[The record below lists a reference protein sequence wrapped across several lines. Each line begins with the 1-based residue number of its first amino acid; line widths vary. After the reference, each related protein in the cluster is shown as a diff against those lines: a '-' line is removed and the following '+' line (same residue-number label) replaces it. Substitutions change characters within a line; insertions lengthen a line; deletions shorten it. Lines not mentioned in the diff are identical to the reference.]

1 MRTSRGIGVALI
13 VGTLGL
19 IAPLAAGIARAQ
31 TMGIE
36 SPSDSKAAK
45 GKAKPKVVL
54 PTQDY
59 QLREAHL
66 RTQDGSFFLEI
77 HSSAPWSH
85 WTLGDPV
92 RIVVDLGQTR
102 SRLPNAPGL
111 YEKVVN
117 RGVVKSFR
125 TSQQVNSPLDRRVRL
140 TLELSRVVAYQ
151 ARRVGNLIQIQIP
164 DAGAVGEWDLPILA
178 PAEPEARLEIP
189 KIKSPAP
196 TAVDLIAGAAE
207 GKSASPAKAAHPE
220 GPSEEPEHAAAK
232 HAAATHPVGPAG
244 VPAQSHAELAAEHA
258 PDPPAAGTGHGSDHL
273 PTPGSAAQD
282 EEPTSRPPLAS
293 AEAAKEKQRFQS
305 LREAL
310 EAVVGKK
317 NVQEITPET
326 ARQNPAATPLIP
338 DQVPPPIWGHE
349 GEVDSLSTM
358 DGAEGDSAHDEAD
371 YAATHDS
378 SDAST
383 GHDAADD
390 LAGHEAES
398 AAGDSASGE
407 EAVAGHAAGDG
418 GARRVAV
425 SPQVKAMHAANAEKI
440 YQEAL
445 NHWLSGS
452 TARARKAIDRALK
465 YYPHTEGGA
474 RCAFLA
480 RELAILNGES
490 VAHSP
495 AEAPEMPAA
504 EWFPDEAYQRL
515 LAAHETKKHYTEV
528 DRLFRDW
535 GGLYPPG
542 PWRGRLQWVL
552 GQQFIR
558 EGRRSEGIAHLEA
571 IENGDAY
578 EARAQLL
585 LAQLDEE
592 AGDDGA
598 ALERYSYLAMLPS
611 SAWQVRGL
619 ARAADLEFQDGDL
632 GQALTRYEDLL
643 NAGPPPDETSW
654 ALYQIGNCLLLMG
667 DAQGARLR
675 YDDVVKRFPQ
685 SFWAPFAQE
694 RMEALAWN
702 TELAK
707 SIEATFR
714 P

>member
-1 MRTSRGIGVALI
+1 MRSSRGVAVALTAG
-13 VGTLGL
+13 VLGL
-19 IAPLAAGIARAQ
+19 VSFLLPGLGAATAQAQ

-36 SPSDSKAAK
+36 SPSKAKATQ

-54 PTQDY
+54 PAQDY

-66 RTQDGSFFLEI
+66 RTEGGSFFLEI

-102 SRLPNAPGL
+102 SRLPNAPSL
-111 YEKVVN
+111 FEKVIN

-140 TLELSRVVAYQ
+140 TLELSRVVPYQ
-151 ARRVGNLIQIQIP
+151 ARRVGNLIQIEIP
-164 DAGAVGEWDLPILA
+164 EAGVVGDWDLPILA

-189 KIKSPAP
+189 EIKSPAP

-207 GKSASPAKAAHPE
+207 RRSAKPAEAAHPA
-220 GPSEEPEHAAAK
+220 GPSEEPEHRTAS
-232 HAAATHPVGPAG
+232 HAAPPVDAGEEPHAGLPVEHGTDHSMTTTTH
-244 VPAQSHAELAAEHA
+244 VPAV
-258 PDPPAAGTGHGSDHL
+258 PPASGV
-273 PTPGSAAQD
+273 AAHD

-293 AEAAKEKQRFQS
+293 ADAAKEKQRFQS

-317 NVQEITPET
+317 NVQEITPEM
-326 ARQNPAATPLIP
+326 ARQSRTATPSIP
-338 DQVPPPIWGHE
+338 DEPPPTIWGHE
-349 GEVDSLSTM
+349 GDVDSLASEG
-358 DGAEGDSAHDEAD
+358 GADGDSAHDETD

-378 SDAST
+378 VDAAA
-383 GHDAADD
+383 GHDAEDT
-390 LAGHEAES
+390 
-398 AAGDSASGE
+398 SGE
-407 EAVAGHAAGDG
+407 HGAETAAEDSTSGHAEAPAHGAGEG
-418 GARRVAV
+418 SRGPVPV
-425 SPQVKAMHAANAEKI
+425 SPQVKAMHAANAETI
-440 YQEAL
+440 YREAL
-445 NHWLSGS
+445 RHWLAGS
-452 TARARKAIDRALK
+452 TAKAQKAIDRALR

-480 RELAILNGES
+480 RELAILNGG
-490 VAHSP
+490 AIART
-495 AEAPEMPAA
+495 AEAPDAPAA

-515 LAAHETKKHYTEV
+515 LAAHETKKNYTEV

-535 GGLYPPG
+535 GHLYPAG

-552 GQQFIR
+552 GQHFVR
-558 EGRRSEGIAHLEA
+558 EGRNAEGVAHLEA

-585 LAQLDEE
+585 LAQLEEE
-592 AGDDGA
+592 AGDDAA

-654 ALYQIGNCLLLMG
+654 ALYQVGNCLLLMG